1 MKLNYLE
8 PDPDLELENEL
19 EIKNLKNLNLNLTV
33 KMFIEHEI
41 ENDEKKQKWNLSQ
54 VKLVGGTALKSSI
67 TIIGP
72 GQNLQTSSSC

>member
-41 ENDEKKQKWNLSQ
+41 ENDEKKQNGIYPKWNWLAEQ
-54 VKLVGGTALKSSI
+54 HWN
-67 TIIGP
+67 P
-72 GQNLQTSSSC
+72 R